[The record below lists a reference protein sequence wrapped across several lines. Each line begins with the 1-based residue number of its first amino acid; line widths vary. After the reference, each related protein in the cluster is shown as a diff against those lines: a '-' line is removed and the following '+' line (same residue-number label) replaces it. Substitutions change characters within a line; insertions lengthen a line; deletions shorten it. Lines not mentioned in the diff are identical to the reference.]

1 MLVIAPKVLLCVDLY
16 DHTETPFT
24 HVPIGPE
31 EIVFFVDIVV
41 GTAGNLFNLRWLP
54 GKRAEPGKGPIE

>member
-1 MLVIAPKVLLCVDLY
+1 MY

-24 HVPIGPE
+24 HVPTGPE
-31 EIVFFVDIVV
+31 LIADLVDIVV
-41 GTAGNLFNLRWLP
+41 GSAGNLFNLRWLP